1 MTPSQQTPNQLGL
14 VEAAEAI
21 RSGSLRPSELVDACL
36 RRIAEREPI
45 VGAWSYLDPDAARAA
60 AVERDREAPRGAL
73 HGIPLGVKD
82 IIDTVDMPTEL
93 GTPIYRGRRTQWDAS
108 SVALARRAG
117 AIILGKTV
125 TTAFAYFAPGKT
137 THPLNAAHTPGGSS
151 SGSAAAVADC
161 MVPAAFATQTA
172 ASIIR
177 PASFCGVV
185 GYKPSFGT
193 FSPAGVRLCA
203 ESLDT
208 LGTITRN
215 VADAR
220 YLRCALLGEAFDRV
234 GAAGRSRA
242 GDHAGLRVGLCRTPW
257 WSEADADSRAAVDR
271 AAQRLAERG
280 ATVAEAVLPA
290 GFAALADDQRLITA
304 FEGARSYAYEYDA
317 HRNELDPLFLE
328 LIGQGLAIDRVRY
341 ATARA
346 RTARAVGEFGNW
358 IDRWDLLLTPAA
370 TGEAPKGLAS
380 TGDPVFGRL
389 WTLLGVP
396 SIALPGFT
404 GANGLPVGVQLVAGP
419 GDDARLLD
427 WAQWIERVIA
437 SDG

>member
-1 MTPSQQTPNQLGL
+1 MTQSRQPPNQLGL
-14 VEAAEAI
+14 VEAAERI

-36 RRIAEREPI
+36 QRVAQREPI

-60 AVERDREAPRGAL
+60 ALERDREAPCGPL

-93 GTPIYRGRRTQWDAS
+93 GSPIYRGRRAQWDAS

-137 THPLNAAHTPGGSS
+137 ANPRNPAYTPGGSS

-208 LGTITRN
+208 LGTITRS

-220 YLRCALLGEAFDRV
+220 YLRCALLGEAFEDG
-234 GAAGRSRA
+234 GAAGGSRA
-242 GDHAGLRVGLCRTPW
+242 GDHARPRIGLCRTPW
-257 WSEADADSRAAVDR
+257 WSAADTDSQAAVDR
-271 AAQRLAERG
+271 AAQRLADRG

-290 GFAALADDQRLITA
+290 GFAALTDDQRLITA

-317 HRNELDPLFLE
+317 HRNELDSLLLD
-328 LIGQGLAIDRVRY
+328 LIGQGITIDRVRY
-341 ATARA
+341 EAARA
-346 RTARAVGEFGNW
+346 RAARAVGEFGDW
-358 IDRWDLLLTPAA
+358 IERWDLLLTPAA
-370 TGEAPKGLAS
+370 RGEAPRGLAS

-404 GANGLPVGVQLVAGP
+404 GANGLPIGVQLVAGV

-427 WAQWIERVIA
+427 WAEWVERVIT

>member
-1 MTPSQQTPNQLGL
+1 MKVAQRGPNELGL
-14 VEAAEAI
+14 VEVAEAI

-36 RRIAEREPI
+36 RRIAGREAT
-45 VGAWSYLDPDAARAA
+45 VGAWAYVDADAARAA
-60 AVERDREAPRGAL
+60 ALERDREAPRGPL

-82 IIDTVDMPTEL
+82 IIDTVGMPTEL
-93 GTPIYRGRRTQWDAS
+93 GSPIYRGRQATWDAAC
-108 SVALARRAG
+108 VALSKRAG

-137 THPLNAAHTPGGSS
+137 ANPRNAAHTPGGSS
-151 SGSAAAVADC
+151 SGSAAAVADR

-220 YLRCALLGEAFDRV
+220 YLRCALLGEAFEKG
-234 GAAGRSRA
+234 GAADDSRA
-242 GDHAGLRVGLCRTPW
+242 RDRARPRIGLCRTPW
-257 WSEADADSRAAVDR
+257 WSEADADSQAAVES
-271 AAQRLAERG
+271 AARRLADRG
-280 ATVAEAVLPA
+280 ATVSEAVLPM
-290 GFAALADDQRLITA
+290 GFAALADDQRTITA

-317 HRNELDPLFLE
+317 HRNELDPQLLE
-328 LIGQGLAIDRVRY
+328 LIGQGLAIDRARY
-341 ATARA
+341 MAARTQAARA
-346 RTARAVGEFGNW
+346 AREFGDW
-358 IDRWDLLLTPAA
+358 IDRWDVLLTPAA
-370 TGEAPKGLAS
+370 RGEAPKGLAS

-404 GANGLPVGVQLVAGP
+404 GANGLPIGVQLVAGA
-419 GDDARLLD
+419 GDDMRLLD
-427 WAQWIERVIA
+427 WAEWVERVIV